1 MVGISRI
8 LVIWLWVLC
17 CGDAQAQGYRLLSDR
32 VEVSRAAHWQDWTA
46 PEGTR
51 IIHADGT
58 VEPRFIRRD
67 INAVL
72 NAGEFRYVSEGDT
85 LAGGIGGAGS
95 NIERAP
101 LVIDGDD
108 ETSWEPELDRPV
120 DDWWVDVDLG
130 RAVVAQR
137 IAVRF
142 AQSGDPFLKFRVM
155 VSDGR
160 TTFTTVR
167 RREFFRV
174 GLVNIDN
181 KTQREFVFEVEPRQ
195 RVAEGLT
202 GAVTQVVRIEALAS
216 DGVRGAEIER
226 ATHEAL
232 PEADRGVIDYFRRTR
247 ADRQI
252 RVEQEIY
259 DFLPAAEQA
268 PPRYY
273 RRERPRL
280 AEVEVIALGDNA
292 ARLTRPSLEEW
303 AKHEQRHTRTYTDG
317 LLATFFFLRE
327 YNPLRDE
334 NQIQIDLGA
343 KYWLDRIRL
352 LSPGEPPPAYQLR
365 VADGA
370 LNPDGELIWRLFD
383 EKLNREGFLQVE
395 ESFPSQEI
403 RYIDL
408 RRLAFAPGDQEK
420 GQISEIQAYGEGYVS
435 EVVMVSPIVKLRRSM
450 LFSVLTW
457 AGETPRNTQIEVRT
471 RAGNE
476 LLRVAHYFTP
486 RGSEISQVTW
496 ERRSEDR
503 RGPVVIEELPG
514 DDWSNWSEVYH
525 RSGAAFKSPSPR
537 RYALFEVRLKTT
549 DPLRTAR
556 IWALNLHFEPPLVD
570 QAFAELWPVRGI
582 EPGREEEFTLYVRPE
597 FAANNPGFDRLR
609 LQSSSAVPLELLS
622 VRAWRE
628 NLLRLGRGLT
638 LWPGVLQVERS
649 EEGALD
655 LVFPEA
661 VDRPT
666 LYAIRFRTQV
676 FLGHTQFSAD
686 LRHADFP
693 ARVQQISAGPATEL
707 VASQSLVAV
716 VDLEAGRLLED
727 VTVNPPVLT
736 PNGDGI
742 NDESAIEAKIFAVEG
757 TKRLQV
763 GIFDLAGRRVRD
775 LSLVQSRPSGT
786 HRVLWDGRDGA
797 GRLVPP
803 GVYAVRLAL
812 ATDARRQGTQAL
824 RLIHVVY

>member
-1 MVGISRI
+1 V
-8 LVIWLWVLC
+8 
-17 CGDAQAQGYRLLSDR
+17 QAQGYRLLTDR

-46 PEGTR
+46 PNGTR

-58 VEPRFIRRD
+58 VEPRFMRRD

-85 LAGGIGGAGS
+85 LTGGIGDAGS
-95 NIERAP
+95 NIELAA
-101 LVIDGDD
+101 LAIDGDD
-108 ETSWEPELDRPV
+108 ATYWEPELDRPV
-120 DDWWVDVDLG
+120 DDWWIDIDLG
-130 RAVVAQR
+130 RVVVAQR

-142 AQSGDPFLKFRVM
+142 AQNGDPFLKFRVM

-167 RREFFRV
+167 KREFFRV
-174 GLVNIDN
+174 GLVNIAN

-195 RVAEGLT
+195 RIAEGLT

-216 DGVRGAEIER
+216 DGVRGAEVEQ
-226 ATHEAL
+226 ATYAAL
-232 PEADRGVIDYFRRTR
+232 PEADRGAIDYFRRTR
-247 ADRQI
+247 AGRQI

-259 DFLPAAEQA
+259 DLLPEAEQA

-280 AEVEVIALGDNA
+280 AEVEVTALGDNA
-292 ARLTRPSLEEW
+292 ARLTRPSLEAW
-303 AKHEQRHTRTYTDG
+303 PKHQQRHTRTFTDG
-317 LLATFFFLRE
+317 LLSTFYFMRE

-395 ESFPSQEI
+395 ESFPSQEV

-408 RRLAFAPGDQEK
+408 RRLKFAPGGREK

-435 EVVMVSPIVKLRRSM
+435 EVVMVSPIVKLRRSA
-450 LFSVLTW
+450 LFSTLTW
-457 AGETPRNTQIEVRT
+457 EGETPRNTQIEVRT
-471 RAGNE
+471 RSGNE

-503 RGPVVIEELPG
+503 RGAVVIEKLPG
-514 DDWSNWSEVYH
+514 ADWSNWSEVYH
-525 RSGAAFKSPSPR
+525 NSGEAFKSPSPR

-556 IWALNLHFEPPLVD
+556 IWSLNLHFEPPLVD

-582 EPGREEEFTLYVRPE
+582 EPGQEEEFTLYVRPE

-609 LQSSSAVPLELLS
+609 LQSSSAVPLELVE
-622 VRAWRE
+622 VRAGRE
-628 NLLRLGRGLT
+628 NLLRRGAGLT

-655 LVFPEA
+655 LVFPEP

-676 FLGHTQFSAD
+676 FLGHTQFTAQ
-686 LRHADFP
+686 LLHADFP
-693 ARVQQISAGPATEL
+693 TRVQQISAGQATEL

-716 VDLEAGRLLED
+716 VDLEEGRLLED
-727 VTVNPPVLT
+727 VIVNPPVLT

-757 TKRLQV
+757 AKQLRIE
-763 GIFDLAGRRVRD
+763 IFDLAGRRLRD
-775 LSLVQSRPSGT
+775 LSVERLRPSGA

-812 ATDARRQGTQAL
+812 TTDARRQGTQAL